1 MTNFQFGLLTASMLA
16 LSSSAAFADY
26 ELNILHINDLHS
38 RIESINKFDS
48 TCSAEEEGKKECFG
62 GAARLKTAID
72 QRRAALNG
80 KNTLLLNAGDNFQG
94 SLFYTTYKGAVEA
107 EMLNDMKFDV
117 MTVGN
122 HEFDD
127 SEDGLATFLDKVQ
140 FPVISANVLAGDGS
154 KLGDRIKPSLVLEV
168 GGQKIGIVGAV
179 TNDTEELSSPGP
191 KVMIADDVQSITAA
205 VEDLKKQGINKIIA
219 LTHVG
224 YPRDLAAIAKIP
236 DVDVVVGGHSHSLL
250 SNTDPKA
257 EGPYPTMVD
266 NPGGYKVPVVQAA
279 SYSRYLGDLVV
290 TFDDNGVVK
299 DAKGD
304 PILID
309 FSFTPDPS
317 LTARIAEL
325 AKPIEELRKKVI
337 GSSEAPIQGD
347 RTVCR
352 VEECSMGNLVADAML
367 DRGKSQGMSVAI
379 QNGGGL
385 RASIDAGD
393 VTQGEVITVLPFQN
407 TLATFQLTGADIR
420 KALENGLSQIEQG
433 AGRFPQVSGLK
444 YTFDKTKPA
453 GSRLVSVEAKEGDAF
468 VALDDAKTYGVVT
481 NNFMRAGGDGYS
493 IFETAGKNAYDFGPD
508 LADVTA
514 EYLAAHSPYKPYTD
528 GRVTEVAASGTQ
540 AAAATAPAQ
549 AAPASPAAPAA
560 STAPTAAAPAALAPN
575 TPTNHVI
582 AAGDTLWDL
591 SKQFYGEGA
600 LWKKISDANGT
611 PEPRHLTI
619 GKELQIPS
627 K

>member
-1 MTNFQFGLLTASMLA
+1 MTKSFSFGLLTASMLA
-16 LSSSAAFADY
+16 LSTGAAFADY
-26 ELNILHINDLHS
+26 QLNILHINDFHS

-72 QRRAALNG
+72 QRRQALSGQNV
-80 KNTLLLNAGDNFQG
+80 LLLNAGDNFQG
-94 SLFYTTYKGAVEA
+94 SLFYTTYKGAAEA
-107 EMLNDMKFDV
+107 EVLNAMKFDV

-154 KLGDRIKPSLVLEV
+154 KLGDRIKPSLVLDV

-191 KVMIADDVQSITAA
+191 KVLIADDVASITAA
-205 VEDLKKQGINKIIA
+205 VQDLKAQGINKIIA

-224 YPRDLAAIAKIP
+224 YPRDLSAIAKIP

-279 SYSRYLGDLVV
+279 SYSKYLGDLVV
-290 TFDDNGVVK
+290 DFDDSGVVK
-299 DAKGD
+299 SAKGD

-309 FSFTPDPS
+309 STFTADPA

-325 AKPIEELRKKVI
+325 AKPIEDLRKKVI
-337 GSSEAPIQGD
+337 GASEGPIEGD
-347 RTVCR
+347 RTICR
-352 VEECSMGNLVADAML
+352 VQECSMGNLVADAML
-367 DRGKSQGMSVAI
+367 DRTKSQGVQIAI

-385 RASIDAGD
+385 RASIDGGE

-407 TLATFQLTGADIR
+407 TLATFQLTGADVV
-420 KALENGLSQIEQG
+420 KALENGVSQIDQG
-433 AGRFPQVSGLK
+433 AGRFAQVAGLK
-444 YTFDKTKPA
+444 YSFDVSKPV
-453 GSRLVSVEAKEGDAF
+453 GSRVSDVQVKDGDNF
-468 VALDDAKTYGVVT
+468 VAIDPAKTYGVAT

-508 LADVTA
+508 LADVTVG
-514 EYLAAHSPYKPYTD
+514 YLTAHNPYKPYTD
-528 GRVTEVAASGTQ
+528 GRVTAI
-540 AAAATAPAQ
+540 AAAAA
-549 AAPASPAAPAA
+549 PAAPAA
-560 STAPTAAAPAALAPN
+560 APATPAPAETPAAAPATAAPAAA
-575 TPTNHVI
+575 TPASHVI

-591 SKQFYGEGA
+591 AKQFYGNGE
-600 LWKKISDANGT
+600 LWKKISEANGS
-611 PEPRHLTI
+611 PNPRRLVV
-619 GKELQIPS
+619 GEELKLPA